1 MLDTLETKVEL
12 IRWPVDA
19 ARREACRD
27 QGVMRLLV
35 LEAGVE
41 APVCTD
47 ILEDWVRTPVSRSD
61 LRARIDSLRVKG
73 SADHVPTVD
82 PNGVLRFRRMSAVL
96 SPTETDLVNRLAES
110 FSKVVP
116 REILLEALSRTSQP
130 SRNALDL
137 HIMRIRRRVN
147 PLGLGLRT
155 VWGRGYVLEPADAAS

>member
-12 IRWPVDA
+12 IRWPVEA
-19 ARREACRD
+19 ERREACRD

-35 LEAGVE
+35 LEAGAE

-47 ILEDWVRTPVSRSD
+47 IREDWVRTPISRSD

-73 SADHVPTVD
+73 SSDHLPVVD

-96 SPTETDLVNRLAES
+96 SPTETDLVGRLAES
-110 FSKVVP
+110 FSQVVS
-116 REILLEALSRTSQP
+116 RETLLQVLSRTTPP

-137 HIMRIRRRVN
+137 HVMRIRRRVK

-155 VWGRGYVLEPADAAS
+155 VWGRGYVLEPADTNS